1 MGHSLRRASIAL
13 SLLITLTALGAVP
26 LGAQSANLE
35 ITAIL
40 PLTGPAAS
48 LGQSELDGLHAVEKR
63 VNAAGGIRGRAL
75 RFMTLDSQSN
85 PQVDVQLTSGVLAK
99 HPNVVIDGGPATNC
113 KSVTFL
119 YASGPILW
127 CISPAYYPERGSYR
141 FSAGVDSTDG
151 LQVSLTFLR
160 HRNLRR
166 IAILTA
172 TDIAGQEA
180 DAAIRML
187 LKMPANRELA
197 VSGWEH
203 FAPADISVAAQLTRL
218 RAGNP
223 DVLIVWV
230 TGAAIAT
237 GLTGLRDSGWDI
249 PVVASNAVQSYALM
263 NQLAALIPAHV
274 FIYSLS
280 WPAYGVLPAGP
291 QRDILRAYFSALAAA
306 GGHADGNTA
315 MTFDAAT
322 LVTSALQKLGT
333 DASPDAI
340 RAYVEN
346 LHGYVGASGEFDF
359 RRGNQRGLGLEDCII
374 ATWDHAAKN
383 WEAVSGLAGTRM
395 SSIVPVSGS
404 DAGNR

>member
-1 MGHSLRRASIAL
+1 
-13 SLLITLTALGAVP
+13 
-26 LGAQSANLE
+26 
-35 ITAIL
+35 
-40 PLTGPAAS
+40 
-48 LGQSELDGLHAVEKR
+48 
-63 VNAAGGIRGRAL
+63 
-75 RFMTLDSQSN
+75 
-85 PQVDVQLTSGVLAK
+85 
-99 HPNVVIDGGPATNC
+99 
-113 KSVTFL
+113 
-119 YASGPILW
+119 
-127 CISPAYYPERGSYR
+127 
-141 FSAGVDSTDG
+141 
-151 LQVSLTFLR
+151 
-160 HRNLRR
+160 
-166 IAILTA
+166 
-172 TDIAGQEA
+172 
-180 DAAIRML
+180 
-187 LKMPANRELA
+187 
-197 VSGWEH
+197 
-203 FAPADISVAAQLTRL
+203 
-218 RAGNP
+218 
-223 DVLIVWV
+223 
-230 TGAAIAT
+230 
-237 GLTGLRDSGWDI
+237 
-249 PVVASNAVQSYALM
+249 M
-263 NQLAALIPAHV
+263 NQLAALIPAHF